1 MNWLKRWRGEK
12 MGKTKIRFKG
22 YTEDWEQRKLGEL
35 ASSFEYGLNA
45 AAKEYDGENK
55 YIRITDI
62 DDNTHEFLTDNLTSP
77 DIELTGAD
85 NYKLTE
91 GDILFARTGASVGKS
106 YIYKNSDGLVYYAG
120 FLIRARIKEEY
131 DTEFVFQN
139 TLTDRYNKYIAVTS
153 QRSGQPG
160 VNAQEYAEFEI
171 KVPKKEEQ
179 TKIGTYFRNIDNLI
193 TLHQRKCDEAKKL
206 KKCMLQK
213 MFPKDGEKV
222 PEIRF
227 TGFTG
232 DWKQRKLG
240 DVFKEYSEKNHAEQP
255 ALTIMQGE
263 GTIKRE
269 DSERNLLYNKSNLS
283 SYKMVYQDDFIV
295 HLRSFEG
302 GLEKASCNG
311 IVSPAYHIFHGEKAD
326 SRFYYSYFRSYEFI
340 KRKLVPHIYGIRDG
354 RSIDIAGMKT
364 IDIPYP
370 SFEEQRRIGDYLDS
384 VNNLITFHHRKSNLF
399 NKTCRNAWEQ
409 RKLGELASSFEYGL
423 NAAAK
428 EYDGENKYIRI
439 TDIDDNTHEFLT
451 DNLTSPDIELTGADN
466 YKLTEGDI
474 LFARTG
480 ASVGKSYIYKNS
492 DGLVYYAG
500 FLIRARIKEEYDTEF
515 VFQNTLTD
523 RYNKY
528 IAVTSQRSGQPGV
541 NAQEYAEF
549 EIKVPKKEEQT
560 KIGTYFRNI
569 DNLITL
575 HQRKCD
581 EAKKL
586 KKCMLQKM
594 FPKDGEKVPEIRF
607 TGFTGDWKQRKLG
620 EIIEV
625 CSGRDYKHLE
635 KGNVPV
641 YGTGGYMLSV
651 SKALSA
657 DKDAVGIGR
666 KGTIDKPYIL
676 KAPFWTVDTLFYCV
690 SKEDCDLNFIFDIF
704 QNINWKALDESTG
717 VPSLSKAVINKVKV
731 LIPSVV
737 EQIKIG
743 KYFSL
748 LDNRIT
754 FHQQK
759 CDELKNIKK
768 FMLQNMFVSEK

>member
-409 RKLGELASSFEYGL
+409 RKFGDLG
-423 NAAAK
+423 
-428 EYDGENKYIRI
+428 
-439 TDIDDNTHEFLT
+439 
-451 DNLTSPDIELTGADN
+451 
-466 YKLTEGDI
+466 
-474 LFARTG
+474 
-480 ASVGKSYIYKNS
+480 SVAMCK
-492 DGLVYYAG
+492 
-500 FLIRARIKEEYDTEF
+500 R
-515 VFQNTLTD
+515 VF
-523 RYNKY
+523 K
-528 IAVTSQRSGQPGV
+528 
-541 NAQEYAEF
+541 
-549 EIKVPKKEEQT
+549 EQT
-560 KIGTYFRNI
+560 TPVGEIPFYKIGTFGAEPDAFISRELFEEYKSKFQYPNVGDMLISASGTIGRTVEYSGEEAYFQDSNIVWFKHDDRIDNSFLRCIYNIVKWNGIEGSTIKRLYNDNFLKTEFYMPTTGEQAKIGAYFRSL
-569 DNLITL
+569 DHLITL
-575 HQRKCD
+575 HQRKCNQ
-581 EAKKL
+581 
-586 KKCMLQKM
+586 LQI
-594 FPKDGEKVPEIRF
+594 IR
-607 TGFTGDWKQRKLG
+607 K
-620 EIIEV
+620 
-625 CSGRDYKHLE
+625 
-635 KGNVPV
+635 
-641 YGTGGYMLSV
+641 YML
-651 SKALSA
+651 K
-657 DKDAVGIGR
+657 
-666 KGTIDKPYIL
+666 
-676 KAPFWTVDTLFYCV
+676 
-690 SKEDCDLNFIFDIF
+690 
-704 QNINWKALDESTG
+704 
-717 VPSLSKAVINKVKV
+717 
-731 LIPSVV
+731 
-737 EQIKIG
+737 
-743 KYFSL
+743 
-748 LDNRIT
+748 
-754 FHQQK
+754 
-759 CDELKNIKK
+759 
-768 FMLQNMFVSEK
+768 NMFL

>member
-1 MNWLKRWRGEK
+1 MIHAWKQRKLGEIIEVCSGRDYKHLEKGNVPVYGTGGYMLSVSKALSADKDAVGIGRKGTIDKPYILKAPFWTVDTLFYCVSKEDCDLNFIFDIFQNINWKALDESTGVPSLSKAVINKVKVLIPSVVEQIK
-12 MGKTKIRFKG
+12 IGKYFSLLDNRITFHHRKSNLFNKTCRNA
-22 YTEDWEQRKLGEL
+22 WEQRKLGEL

-302 GLEKASCNG
+302 GLEKASCNR

-384 VNNLITFHHRKSNLF
+384 VNNLITFH
-399 NKTCRNAWEQ
+399 
-409 RKLGELASSFEYGL
+409 
-423 NAAAK
+423 
-428 EYDGENKYIRI
+428 
-439 TDIDDNTHEFLT
+439 
-451 DNLTSPDIELTGADN
+451 
-466 YKLTEGDI
+466 
-474 LFARTG
+474 
-480 ASVGKSYIYKNS
+480 
-492 DGLVYYAG
+492 
-500 FLIRARIKEEYDTEF
+500 
-515 VFQNTLTD
+515 
-523 RYNKY
+523 
-528 IAVTSQRSGQPGV
+528 
-541 NAQEYAEF
+541 
-549 EIKVPKKEEQT
+549 
-560 KIGTYFRNI
+560 
-569 DNLITL
+569 
-575 HQRKCD
+575 
-581 EAKKL
+581 
-586 KKCMLQKM
+586 
-594 FPKDGEKVPEIRF
+594 
-607 TGFTGDWKQRKLG
+607 
-620 EIIEV
+620 
-625 CSGRDYKHLE
+625 
-635 KGNVPV
+635 
-641 YGTGGYMLSV
+641 
-651 SKALSA
+651 
-657 DKDAVGIGR
+657 
-666 KGTIDKPYIL
+666 
-676 KAPFWTVDTLFYCV
+676 
-690 SKEDCDLNFIFDIF
+690 
-704 QNINWKALDESTG
+704 
-717 VPSLSKAVINKVKV
+717 
-731 LIPSVV
+731 
-737 EQIKIG
+737 
-743 KYFSL
+743 
-748 LDNRIT
+748 
-754 FHQQK
+754 QQK

>member
-77 DIELTGAD
+77 DIDLTGAD

-227 TGFTG
+227 
-232 DWKQRKLG
+232 
-240 DVFKEYSEKNHAEQP
+240 S
-255 ALTIMQGE
+255 
-263 GTIKRE
+263 
-269 DSERNLLYNKSNLS
+269 
-283 SYKMVYQDDFIV
+283 
-295 HLRSFEG
+295 
-302 GLEKASCNG
+302 
-311 IVSPAYHIFHGEKAD
+311 
-326 SRFYYSYFRSYEFI
+326 
-340 KRKLVPHIYGIRDG
+340 
-354 RSIDIAGMKT
+354 
-364 IDIPYP
+364 
-370 SFEEQRRIGDYLDS
+370 
-384 VNNLITFHHRKSNLF
+384 
-399 NKTCRNAWEQ
+399 
-409 RKLGELASSFEYGL
+409 
-423 NAAAK
+423 
-428 EYDGENKYIRI
+428 
-439 TDIDDNTHEFLT
+439 
-451 DNLTSPDIELTGADN
+451 
-466 YKLTEGDI
+466 
-474 LFARTG
+474 
-480 ASVGKSYIYKNS
+480 
-492 DGLVYYAG
+492 
-500 FLIRARIKEEYDTEF
+500 
-515 VFQNTLTD
+515 
-523 RYNKY
+523 
-528 IAVTSQRSGQPGV
+528 
-541 NAQEYAEF
+541 
-549 EIKVPKKEEQT
+549 
-560 KIGTYFRNI
+560 
-569 DNLITL
+569 
-575 HQRKCD
+575 
-581 EAKKL
+581 
-586 KKCMLQKM
+586 
-594 FPKDGEKVPEIRF
+594 
-607 TGFTGDWKQRKLG
+607 GFTGDWKQRKLG

-754 FHQQK
+754 FHHRKSNLFNKTCRNAWEQRKFGDLGSVAMCKRVFKEQTTPVGEIPFYKIGTFGAEPDAFISRELFEEYKSKFQYPNVGDMLISASGTIGRTVEYSGEEAYFQDSNIVWFKHDDRIDNSFLRCIYNIVKWNGIEGSTIKRLYNDNFLKTEFYMPTTGEQAKIGAYFRSLDHLITLHQRK
-759 CDELKNIKK
+759 CNQLQIIRKYMLKN
-768 FMLQNMFVSEK
+768 MFL

>member
-1 MNWLKRWRGEK
+1 M
-12 MGKTKIRFKG
+12 IH
-22 YTEDWEQRKLGEL
+22 
-35 ASSFEYGLNA
+35 A
-45 AAKEYDGENK
+45 
-55 YIRITDI
+55 
-62 DDNTHEFLTDNLTSP
+62 
-77 DIELTGAD
+77 
-85 NYKLTE
+85 
-91 GDILFARTGASVGKS
+91 
-106 YIYKNSDGLVYYAG
+106 
-120 FLIRARIKEEY
+120 
-131 DTEFVFQN
+131 
-139 TLTDRYNKYIAVTS
+139 
-153 QRSGQPG
+153 
-160 VNAQEYAEFEI
+160 
-171 KVPKKEEQ
+171 
-179 TKIGTYFRNIDNLI
+179 
-193 TLHQRKCDEAKKL
+193 
-206 KKCMLQK
+206 
-213 MFPKDGEKV
+213 
-222 PEIRF
+222 
-227 TGFTG
+227 
-232 DWKQRKLG
+232 WKQRKLG